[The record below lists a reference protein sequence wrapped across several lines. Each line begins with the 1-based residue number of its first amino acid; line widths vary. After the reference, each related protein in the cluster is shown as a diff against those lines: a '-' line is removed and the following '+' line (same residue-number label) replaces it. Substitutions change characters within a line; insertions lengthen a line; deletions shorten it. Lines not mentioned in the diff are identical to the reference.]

1 MHLIG
6 HLLGG
11 LAQFFGQRHDL
22 PPPRFLV
29 EERTLRDDA
38 HQHLFQR
45 HGLCAELQPVGVVGL
60 GTAMLVLDRHG
71 FPEPFRVLQGDALRV
86 GPELDDVAVS
96 AQAKPTADHLHPSGD
111 EQAAAPFGL
120 VCVMAAGVVE
130 LAFDGAAVLRPLLFQ
145 MDERPLAA
153 AEAEVLDARQGQ
165 PVVRAGHQDSLSQVT
180 PSGRVSATV
189 TV

>member
-1 MHLIG
+1 M
-6 HLLGG
+6 
-11 LAQFFGQRHDL
+11 QR
-22 PPPRFLV
+22 
-29 EERTLRDDA
+29 
-38 HQHLFQR
+38 
-45 HGLCAELQPVGVVGL
+45 
-60 GTAMLVLDRHG
+60 
-71 FPEPFRVLQGDALRV
+71 DALRA
-86 GPELDDVAVS
+86 GPELDDIAVS
-96 AQAKPTADHLHPSGD
+96 AQAKPTTDHLHPSGD